1 MSVRSTCKALVIHEG
16 KVLLNRCHDA
26 HNGEYYSLPGGGQE
40 TEEFLEEA
48 IIREVR
54 EETGYTVIPEMFVG
68 IGEEICDDPVV
79 HEKWPDYIHKM
90 YHIYRCSLDTDVPR
104 IEPTEVDDMQD
115 DCQWVDLERIHE
127 VALLPQMVK
136 DKWDEMVKGQHPVFL
151 DSVRLEYHHG

>member
-1 MSVRSTCKALVIHEG
+1 
-16 KVLLNRCHDA
+16 
-26 HNGEYYSLPGGGQE
+26 
-40 TEEFLEEA
+40 
-48 IIREVR
+48 
-54 EETGYTVIPEMFVG
+54 
-68 IGEEICDDPVV
+68 
-79 HEKWPDYIHKM
+79 M

>member
-1 MSVRSTCKALVIHEG
+1 MSVRSTCKSIVIHEG

-26 HNGEYYSLPGGGQE
+26 HNGEYYSLPGGGQG

>member
-1 MSVRSTCKALVIHEG
+1 MSVRSTCKAIVIHEG

-40 TEEFLEEA
+40 TEEFL
-48 IIREVR
+48 REVR

-136 DKWDEMVKGQHPVFL
+136 DKWDEMVNGQHPVFL

>member
-1 MSVRSTCKALVIHEG
+1 
-16 KVLLNRCHDA
+16 
-26 HNGEYYSLPGGGQE
+26 
-40 TEEFLEEA
+40 
-48 IIREVR
+48 
-54 EETGYTVIPEMFVG
+54 MFMG

-115 DCQWVDLERIHE
+115 DCQWIDLERIHE

-136 DKWDEMVKGQHPVFL
+136 DKWDEMVEGQHPVFL